1 MSGSLGS
8 SKPNGGESPH
18 HLTRSKQMK
27 QHFEDFQTNDMFSTP
42 ESMKALRDY
51 LEKFS
56 GPEAV
61 IAQTCA
67 MLMYNY
73 IVANYHLTKK

>member
-1 MSGSLGS
+1 
-8 SKPNGGESPH
+8 
-18 HLTRSKQMK
+18 MK

-42 ESMKALRDY
+42 ESMKALHEY
-51 LEKFS
+51 LAKFS
-56 GPEAV
+56 GSEAV

-73 IVANYHLTKK
+73 IVTNYHLTKK